1 MVQDMKADQA
11 AVEILISSIL
21 FVGFFGFL
29 HFDIEIRYSR
39 IADVCQ
45 ER

>member
-11 AVEILISSIL
+11 RVEILISSIL
-21 FVGFFGFL
+21 LLAFDWFPHFV
-29 HFDIEIRYSR
+29 IEIRYNR
-39 IADVCQ
+39 TVVVCQ